1 MSVTTV
7 PLATDLQGPWANFR
21 VSLEGGNENKQ
32 IRDVFPFTSVTD
44 LKRAIWIEQGGDPRW
59 APERV
64 FVGVRR
70 DDGTVRPLEFHWPT
84 LKSVTLPD
92 PVDPNSRSPNPAL
105 VDEVGNRRPIGPVMT
120 GGLIL
125 EDALALEVLETGALP
140 VVTAISLA
148 SLAPTEDSEL
158 TPALYHGFYQL
169 YFPWLTE
176 PGQVLD
182 AKSQAPSAELQ
193 NNYDAAVA
201 YMRDRADRTEVI
213 QRALER
219 RLGGDHVSMT
229 SMVRMRWRLPPPPG
243 EPESLERV
251 FYSLATSANLPFLR
265 YFPMGVQSSPLIKL
279 ALKPDGSP
287 LLDDAKVFA
296 AYLNQPAPVTDS
308 SVILGKIPLNSTHTD
323 PGVAFT
329 LLVFKDGSSDLT
341 LEVAQRDQT
350 FYALVAR
357 EAEEK
362 LASVMPMLGY
372 EGQQPILVDLHATYK
387 WIHPNPRTARVLDQ
401 QHIQRRLK
409 ALTPF
414 FTPLPATASASLAT
428 FHWRAVSNYES
439 ESAQFAYLRDL
450 IRAGKAI
457 DEGTEAFRT
466 YIQELSQHFGI
477 TTDAA
482 AAVIEQFLE
491 RRGQAV
497 APANGPV
504 AGVLA
509 VPKHGVGALVSL
521 TSSHP
526 EYTMEIMDVTSLVEL
541 QRIASVVGVMLG
553 AGPGDLGLVPPKPRV
568 EAATNTVELADATLE
583 NAAVADG
590 VPTDEEL
597 NPEFDE
603 MAAYYAELGLGGIG
617 ELMESEAATTTTSS
631 TSNVMADQDQLVQP
645 PTKEAALPDIERL
658 AEEEGDG
665 EQECGG
671 SIWKPG
677 DPPVKIDEEWYMS
690 KLKKEDEKLFGSWK
704 LSGQAALKSAAATG
718 RAKTYSKSC
727 QRHDGRQPNMMTLS
741 EYSRI
746 RRCYGDSVR
755 FVDLPPR
762 RPEDL
767 PRNLEREKGL
777 QAAFAKRHAE
787 LAKDKKLDDAERA
800 KRFQRYKD
808 EQIRKY
814 LAAFT
819 EEDYLHDVAD
829 PSKYQWTIYG
839 YENKTRPGEFLYLMC
854 SLYWCVRDN
863 LPLVPDEF
871 RAGGVKGRGG
881 FVKEENT
888 CPFCGGRPIR
898 NLAKPEAGESVVVRS
913 PKESTGK
920 LHQFIGTITS
930 TRHPNGWLLPCCDTS
945 PRMLEKYIAAAIAGT
960 LEFGK
965 EIALEEGDVDAEKVG
980 FKPMLQQQV
989 ATITTADTTL
999 IDYRQRLG
1007 SMHTQY
1013 ILGNDKAL
1021 EAGKIGLLPPILD
1034 AFFGQDSPAS
1044 METRGI
1050 RPTFNKGAVVFVR
1063 VGVDNRIRAPG
1074 LNLFAGLAPL
1084 LGFNSAEETRAAFKR
1099 ELSPRAFESANYGT
1113 LVHEFAARSRLTDAD
1128 VTGDLTAF
1136 ANDNGYDL
1144 TTNRAHVVRLL
1155 RAYQAYL
1162 DYIDDDA
1169 TPKQMRHFEH
1179 ILASPGLITVQQRG
1193 QGGLLFV
1200 VLEFR
1205 DGRIQVAC
1213 PSFGIP
1219 MASVFGSVPVSFL
1232 WHDRRDE
1239 SWEPIVLYNGTK
1251 DAVRYFSDRV
1261 ADPNEVPQPH
1271 REALNNWLRTWRSS
1285 SEGCGRPAAPPHVW
1299 TPNRDT
1305 IGLPRLYNL
1314 LRDIK
1319 RLKVTRLVRD
1329 RSNRLAGVIAEP
1341 TASPGTQLFVPALD
1355 DGILADYLPRI
1366 FEVEAI
1372 PPAPLTAYIQFYR
1385 DLATDYAA
1393 MEPQRYLTNNG
1404 NYVGF
1409 QVAAGTMIPV
1419 PHTPRTTTVP
1429 PLPDGSQIVDE
1440 FPWERDAALLRAP
1453 DAPALGAVALRETTA
1468 SVDEQLAEAYQ
1479 YVRLAL
1485 SRWLVRDAAGAAL
1498 RSNIERIVRIPLP
1511 LYERRKRMDILLEP
1525 VVRGMVATEVTEERR
1540 ALSLLREDCLSLD
1553 EEACGGCDSTG
1564 AACRGGSCRWS
1575 GGRCLIHAPVAAE
1588 TTDPVRIF
1596 VARLSD
1602 ELLRY
1607 ADKNREILGGTVET
1621 IRTPRG
1627 VIRIGNELFM
1637 ATKPKES
1644 GASILQRLGFTGDVA
1659 MTFPEELL
1667 RFAGLEEA
1675 PEEPPQPQLTTSIS
1689 SLPPAW
1695 LKAGFEIPTEI
1706 PSMSTDEFRRLVF
1719 ASGTDRTI
1727 EFWTRAVQ
1735 NKRAKMGLPGDA
1747 NRPFQWSPQDFYVIA
1762 TLTLSNILFVQSAPG
1777 GGIVINRWI
1786 APQVTGAAT
1795 QIKTP
1800 FYMIFWGPEEL
1811 LVTMKKT
1818 YLFPST
1824 VLPLDLAQA
1833 VDAAS
1838 PMDEAAVRGLVVASE
1853 TESASMPSLE
1863 TATPPTETTT
1873 TPSILE
1879 RAVTAVTELLT
1890 PTETTTATETKKEET
1905 QLPPP
1910 SLAPSLDGSEG
1921 QLPPPQTAPTL

>member
-7 PLATDLQGPWANFR
+7 PLATDLQGPWTDFR
-21 VSLEGGNENKQ
+21 VALEGEQEDKQ

-44 LKRAIWIEQGGDPRW
+44 LKRAIWIERGGDPRW

-70 DDGTVRPLEFHWPT
+70 GDGTVRPLEFHWPI
-84 LKSVTLPD
+84 LKTVTLPD
-92 PVDPNSRSPNPAL
+92 PVNPNSRIPNPAL
-105 VDEVGNRRPIGPVMT
+105 VDEAGNRRPVGPVMT

-125 EDALALEVLETGALP
+125 EDALSLEVLEQGILP
-140 VVTAISLA
+140 SVTAIPLA
-148 SLAPTEDSEL
+148 MLAPAEDAEL

-182 AKSQAPSAELQ
+182 AKSQAPSADLQ
-193 NNYDAAVA
+193 NNYDAAIS

-213 QRALER
+213 QRALDR
-219 RLGGDHVSMT
+219 RLGGDRVSMT

-251 FYSLATSANLPFLR
+251 FYSLETSADLPFLR

-296 AYLNQPAPVTDS
+296 AYLNQPAPITDS

-362 LASVMPMLGY
+362 LATVMPMLGY
-372 EGQQPILVDLHATYK
+372 EGQQPLLVDLHATYK
-387 WIHPNPRTARVLDQ
+387 WIHPNPRAARVLDT

-450 IRAGKAI
+450 IRTGKAI
-457 DEGTEAFRT
+457 DEGTDAFRT

-504 AGVLA
+504 AGALA
-509 VPKHGVGALVSL
+509 VPRHGVGALVSL

-541 QRIASVVGVMLG
+541 QRIVSVVGVMLG

-568 EAATNTVELADATLE
+568 EAATNVVELADATLE

-590 VPTDEEL
+590 APTDEEL

-617 ELMESEAATTTTSS
+617 ELMESEAVTSIS
-631 TSNVMADQDQLVQP
+631 TSNVMAEQQDQLGQQS
-645 PTKEAALPDIERL
+645 KEAVLPDIDRL

-665 EQECGG
+665 DQECGG
-671 SIWKPG
+671 SVWKPG
-677 DPPVKIDEEWYMS
+677 DPAVKIDEEWYMS

-727 QRHDGRQPNMMTLS
+727 QRHDGRQPNMMTLA

-746 RRCYGDSVR
+746 RRCYGDTVR

-767 PRNLEREKGL
+767 PRNLEREKDL
-777 QAAFAKRHAE
+777 QATFAKRHAE
-787 LAKDKKLDDAERA
+787 LAKDKKLDDAEKA

-819 EEDYLHDVAD
+819 EEDYLHDVED
-829 PSKYQWTIYG
+829 PSKNQWTVYG

-871 RAGGVKGRGG
+871 REGGVKGRGG
-881 FVKEENT
+881 FVKEPNT
-888 CPFCGGRPIR
+888 CPFCGGTPIR
-898 NLAKPEAGESVVVRS
+898 KLGAPQAGESVVVRS

-965 EIALEEGDVDAEKVG
+965 EIALEEGDVDAGEPDAEKTG
-980 FKPMLQQQV
+980 FKPMQQ
-989 ATITTADTTL
+989 ATITTADTTT

-1034 AFFGQDSPAS
+1034 AFFGQDGPAS

-1084 LGFNSAEETRAAFKR
+1084 LGFNTAEETRAAFKR

-1128 VTGDLTAF
+1128 VAGALTAF
-1136 ANDNGYDL
+1136 ANDNDYDL

-1155 RAYQAYL
+1155 RAYQAYI
-1162 DYIDDDA
+1162 DYIDDND

-1193 QGGLLFV
+1193 QGGLLV
-1200 VLEFR
+1200 VILEFR

-1219 MASVFGSVPVSFL
+1219 MASAFGSVPVSFL

-1261 ADPNEVPQPH
+1261 ADPNEVPQPY

-1305 IGLPRLYNL
+1305 TGLPRLYSL

-1319 RLKVTRLVRD
+1319 RLKVIRLVRD

-1341 TASPGTQLFVPALD
+1341 TVSPGTQLFVPALD

-1372 PPAPLTAYIQFYR
+1372 PSAPLTAYIQFYR

-1393 MEPQRYLTNNG
+1393 MEPRRYLTNNG
-1404 NYVGF
+1404 DYVGF

-1453 DAPALGAVALRETTA
+1453 DAPTLGSVALRETTA

-1485 SRWLVRDAAGAAL
+1485 SRWLIRDAAGAAL
-1498 RSNIERIVRIPLP
+1498 RSNIERIVRTPLP

-1525 VVRGMVATEVTEERR
+1525 VIRGMVATEVTEERR

-1553 EEACGGCDSTG
+1553 EGAC
-1564 AACRGGSCRWS
+1564 GGSCRWS

-1644 GASILQRLGFTGDVA
+1644 GASILQRLGFTGGVA

-1675 PEEPPQPQLTTSIS
+1675 PEEPPTEATNMVGAG
-1689 SLPPAW
+1689 LPPAW
-1695 LKAGFEIPTEI
+1695 LKAGFQIPTEI
-1706 PSMSTDEFRRLVF
+1706 PPLPVDEFRRIVF
-1719 ASGTDRTI
+1719 ASATDRAMD
-1727 EFWTRAVQ
+1727 FWTRAIQ
-1735 NKRAKMGLPGDA
+1735 NKRAKMGLPGDP
-1747 NRPFQWSPQDFYVIA
+1747 NRPFQWSTQDFYVIA
-1762 TLTLSNILFVQSAPG
+1762 TLTLSNILFVHQDNTTSE
-1777 GGIVINRWI
+1777 IVVDRWI
-1786 APQVTGAAT
+1786 APQVTGSQA
-1795 QIKTP
+1795 KTP

-1811 LVTMKKT
+1811 LVTIKKT

-1824 VLPLDLAQA
+1824 TLPLDLARA

-1838 PMDEAAVRGLVVASE
+1838 PMDEAVVRGVVVD
-1853 TESASMPSLE
+1853 TESPSMPSLE
-1863 TATPPTETTT
+1863 TATPPTSTNSPS
-1873 TPSILE
+1873 PSILD
-1879 RAVTAVTELLT
+1879 VVTELLT
-1890 PTETTTATETKKEET
+1890 PTAKKEET

-1910 SLAPSLDGSEG
+1910 SPAASLDSSEG